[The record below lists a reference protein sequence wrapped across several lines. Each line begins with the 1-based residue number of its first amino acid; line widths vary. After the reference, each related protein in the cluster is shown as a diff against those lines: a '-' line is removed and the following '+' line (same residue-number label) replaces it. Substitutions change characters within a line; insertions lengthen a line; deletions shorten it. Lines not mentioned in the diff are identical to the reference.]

1 MSGGSDVAAR
11 KRMGKSAPKREERT
25 RTAEKERSGTA
36 KRALTHPNEG
46 RRSEAAESRSNMLF
60 DVELI
65 EASAD
70 NISVRWRFPAPSLE
84 LAGARPFRLPAAVRL
99 LA

>member
-1 MSGGSDVAAR
+1 
-11 KRMGKSAPKREERT
+11 
-25 RTAEKERSGTA
+25 
-36 KRALTHPNEG
+36 
-46 RRSEAAESRSNMLF
+46 MLF

-99 LA
+99 LAWEASLDEADALKVSSEETARACSAN